1 MESIQFKN
9 ILVPYTGTEE
19 DDKLLSNICRL
30 AKASKSQVSIVYVV
44 EVPMALPVEAE
55 NFPDAEAADDIL
67 DRAENVAAEVGCNVE
82 TQILHAREAGAAI
95 VELAHESNT
104 DLIFMEAHRPT
115 RFHFSLLGRT
125 VEYVLKRAP
134 CAVWVSRSSPKTV
147 KDVSAD

>member
-1 MESIQFKN
+1 MEDFQFKN
-9 ILVPYTGTEE
+9 ILVPYTGTDE
-19 DDKLLSNICRL
+19 DDRLLAAVCRI
-30 AKASKSQVSIVYVV
+30 AKANKAKVSIVYVV

-67 DRAENVAAEVGCNVE
+67 DRAETVAAEAGSSVE

-95 VELAHESNT
+95 VELAHDSEA

-115 RFHFSLLGRT
+115 RFRFSLLGRT